1 MKKEN
6 KLRVRLVPATELKA
20 GDMFFDAEEQL
31 AKVVFRSSN
40 RLDSITY
47 SCVNSNSL
55 PCILD
60 FKRSDTV
67 VKVTDP
73 RAYSAREA

>member
-1 MKKEN
+1 MTQKN
-6 KLRVRLVPATELKA
+6 KLRVRLVPATELRA

-47 SCVNSNSL
+47 SCVDSNAL
-55 PCILD
+55 PCIVA

-67 VKVTDP
+67 MKVTDP
-73 RAYSAREA
+73 RAYAAREA

>member
-1 MKKEN
+1 MTQKN
-6 KLRVRLVPATELKA
+6 KLRVRRVPATDLRA

-47 SCVNSNSL
+47 SCVDSDGL
-55 PCILD
+55 PCMVD

-73 RAYSAREA
+73 RAYAAREA